1 MKTVNLYRK
10 RFFNLLESEMGNV
23 KPLIKEDLTQDDSE
37 LYEDIYDEE
46 EISEVDD
53 LDAEIDRILSS
64 DN

>member
-1 MKTVNLYRK
+1 MKNVNLYRK

-53 LDAEIDRILSS
+53 LDAEIDRILNS
-64 DN
+64 DK